1 MNADRHD
8 VLVMGGGLAGL
19 SLAIQLRRELPQ
31 LSVCVLER
39 GSHPAPV
46 AAFKVGESSV
56 EIGAHYFDTVL
67 GLRDYLERCQLR
79 KFGLRFFFCEGR
91 EDIDRTTELG
101 VSEVFPTPSYQL
113 DRGLLETYM
122 GEHAGELGA
131 TFIDR
136 AIVRGI
142 TIDAASEH
150 QVRYERDGAE
160 YVTRARWIVDA
171 SGRAGLLKR
180 KLGLE
185 LKNDH
190 DANAVWFRIGERICI
205 DDWGSEEWRNVCKPP
220 ERWRSTNHLCG
231 PGYWVWLIPLS
242 SGSHSV
248 GIVAD
253 AKMHPLESMN
263 NFEKAMQWLEK
274 YQPRV
279 YRDLVPRREQLQDFA
294 FLRHF
299 SHDCKQVY
307 SADRWAIT
315 GIAGVFLDPF
325 YSPGSDFI
333 GMSNTYIT
341 DLIARDFRGESIARQ
356 ARRYEQLYFSFY
368 RNMLLMYED
377 QYPMFGH
384 AQWMPVKIIWDYA
397 YYWGI
402 LCQFFF
408 QHRLTDVALFA
419 RLSEPLAMCEQLNRE
434 VQLLL
439 RQASGKSVGEVGAHM
454 IDQYQVPWF
463 GELNRGLRDE
473 LDTEALCRRIQE
485 NAQMLRDL
493 SAHIHALVAAG
504 GIDTPENPFA
514 NLHSAA
520 RARTPVETPSPMQT
534 A

>member
-231 PGYWVWLIPLS
+231 PG
-242 SGSHSV
+242 
-248 GIVAD
+248 
-253 AKMHPLESMN
+253 
-263 NFEKAMQWLEK
+263 
-274 YQPRV
+274 
-279 YRDLVPRREQLQDFA
+279 
-294 FLRHF
+294 
-299 SHDCKQVY
+299 
-307 SADRWAIT
+307 
-315 GIAGVFLDPF
+315 
-325 YSPGSDFI
+325 
-333 GMSNTYIT
+333 
-341 DLIARDFRGESIARQ
+341 
-356 ARRYEQLYFSFY
+356 
-368 RNMLLMYED
+368 
-377 QYPMFGH
+377 
-384 AQWMPVKIIWDYA
+384 
-397 YYWGI
+397 
-402 LCQFFF
+402 
-408 QHRLTDVALFA
+408 
-419 RLSEPLAMCEQLNRE
+419 
-434 VQLLL
+434 
-439 RQASGKSVGEVGAHM
+439 
-454 IDQYQVPWF
+454 
-463 GELNRGLRDE
+463 
-473 LDTEALCRRIQE
+473 
-485 NAQMLRDL
+485 
-493 SAHIHALVAAG
+493 
-504 GIDTPENPFA
+504 
-514 NLHSAA
+514 
-520 RARTPVETPSPMQT
+520 
-534 A
+534 